1 MKVDKPFI
9 EAMRHATQLIRTQGP
24 RAATQF
30 IQGLFR
36 TGPPM
41 TPATAAR
48 SSERAGDS
56 ATLIEDIVDPI
67 ARVEP
72 IAEVKPPEAPF
83 ELPHASGEFLSK
95 HFSSGAG
102 ARDYKLYVPSSYQR
116 SPAPLLVMLHGCTQD
131 ADDFAL
137 GTRAN
142 RWAESRRCL
151 VLYPQQTQRANAHRC
166 WNWFRPEDQNAG
178 RGEPAIIAG
187 IAQQVIDEYQIDT
200 QRVYVAGLSAGGAMA
215 AIVGQA
221 YPELFAAIGVHSGL
235 PVGAAHNVPSALMV
249 MKSGSP
255 HRASLVKAN
264 RSALPLIV
272 LHGDA
277 DRTVNPA
284 NASRLIEVALATQPT
299 MAPLRT
305 VEQTADA
312 TEGNLAYRRTQHVAE
327 NGKSVVEEWA
337 LRGAGHA
344 WSGGDAA
351 GSYADARGPDATQV
365 MLDFFDQ
372 HTAAETAA
380 APHITN

>member
-36 TGPPM
+36 TGQPIP
-41 TPATAAR
+41 PATATR
-48 SSERAGDS
+48 SSDRDGDS

-67 ARVEP
+67 AKAEP
-72 IAEVKPPEAPF
+72 RAPEAPC
-83 ELPHASGEFLSK
+83 ELPRASGQFLSK
-95 HFSSGAG
+95 HFSSDAG
-102 ARDYKLYVPSSYQR
+102 ARDYKLYVPSSYVG

-131 ADDFAL
+131 PDDFAL

-151 VLYPQQTQRANAHRC
+151 VVYPEQIQRANAHRC
-166 WNWFRPEDQNAG
+166 WNWFRAEDQHAG

-187 IAQQVIDEYQIDT
+187 ITKQVIDEYQIDT

-221 YPELFAAIGVHSGL
+221 YPEIFAAIGVHSGL
-235 PVGAAHNVPSALMV
+235 PVGAAHNVPSALAV
-249 MKSGSP
+249 MKSGRL
-255 HRASLVKAN
+255 HGASLTQSN
-264 RSALPLIV
+264 RSAVPLVV

-284 NASRLIEVALATQPT
+284 NASRLIEIAVATQKSG
-299 MAPLRT
+299 APLRT
-305 VEQTADA
+305 VEQTVDA
-312 TEGNLAYRRTQHVAE
+312 TEGNHAYRRTQHVAE
-327 NGKSVVEEWA
+327 DGTSLVEEWK
-337 LRGAGHA
+337 LHGAGHA

-351 GSYADARGPDATQV
+351 GSHTDARGPDATQV

-372 HTAAETAA
+372 HVAAETAA
-380 APHITN
+380 APHAMN

>member
-1 MKVDKPFI
+1 MKVDKPFL

-36 TGPPM
+36 SGPPM
-41 TPATAAR
+41 PPATAAR

-56 ATLIEDIVDPI
+56 AAQVEDIVDPI
-67 ARVEP
+67 AKVEP
-72 IAEVKPPEAPF
+72 LAKVKPPEAPF
-83 ELPHASGEFLSK
+83 VLPRASGEFLSK

-102 ARDYKLYVPSSYQR
+102 ARDYRLYVPSSYVGG
-116 SPAPLLVMLHGCTQD
+116 PAPLLVMLHGCTQD
-131 ADDFAL
+131 PDDFAL

-151 VLYPQQTQRANAHRC
+151 VVYPQQTQRANAHRC
-166 WNWFRPEDQNAG
+166 WNWFRPEDQHAG

-187 IAQQVIDEYQIDT
+187 IARQVIDEYQIDT

-221 YPELFAAIGVHSGL
+221 SPELFAAIGVHSGL
-235 PVGAAHNVPSALMV
+235 PVGAAHNVSSALAV
-249 MKSGSP
+249 MKSGRP
-255 HRASLVKAN
+255 HGAPDAQAN
-264 RSALPLIV
+264 RSVVPLIV

-284 NASRLIEVALATQPT
+284 NASWLIEVALAAQNTV
-299 MAPLRT
+299 ALLRT
-305 VEQTADA
+305 VQQTADA
-312 TEGNLAYRRTQHVAE
+312 TEGNHAYRRTQHVAE
-327 NGKSVVEEWA
+327 NGKSLVEEWVIQ
-337 LRGAGHA
+337 GAGHA

-380 APHITN
+380 APQITN

>member
-1 MKVDKPFI
+1 MKVDRPFI

-41 TPATAAR
+41 PPATAAR
-48 SSERAGDS
+48 SGERAGDS
-56 ATLIEDIVDPI
+56 VTLIEDIVDPI
-67 ARVEP
+67 AKVEP
-72 IAEVKPPEAPF
+72 RATEAPF
-83 ELPHASGEFLSK
+83 ELPRSSGEFLSK

-102 ARDYKLYVPSSYQR
+102 ARDYKLYVPSSYLG

-131 ADDFAL
+131 PDDFAL

-142 RWAESRRCL
+142 RWAERRRCL
-151 VLYPQQTQRANAHRC
+151 VVYPQQTKRANGHRC

-187 IAQQVIDEYQIDT
+187 IARQVIDEYQIDT

-235 PVGAAHNVPSALMV
+235 PVGAAHNVPSALAA
-249 MKSGSP
+249 MKSGRP
-255 HRASLVKAN
+255 HSALRSQRN
-264 RSALPLIV
+264 RSAVPLIV
-272 LHGDA
+272 LHGDS

-284 NASRLIEVALATQPT
+284 NASRSIELALATQRSGT
-299 MAPLRT
+299 PLRT
-305 VEQTADA
+305 VELSADA
-312 TEGNLAYRRTQHVAE
+312 TEGNHAYRRTQHVEE
-327 NGKSVVEEWA
+327 NGKSLVEEWA
-337 LRGAGHA
+337 IQGAGHA

-351 GSYADARGPDATQV
+351 GSYADARGPDATKV
-365 MLDFFDQ
+365 MLEFFDQ
-372 HTAAETAA
+372 HTVAETTA
-380 APHITN
+380 APQTTN